1 MFTNKKNQTNELK
14 NGEKCECFSKEDI
27 QIAN

>member
-1 MFTNKKNQTNELK
+1 MFTNKKNQATELK
-14 NGEKCECFSKEDI
+14 NGKKCEYFSKEDI